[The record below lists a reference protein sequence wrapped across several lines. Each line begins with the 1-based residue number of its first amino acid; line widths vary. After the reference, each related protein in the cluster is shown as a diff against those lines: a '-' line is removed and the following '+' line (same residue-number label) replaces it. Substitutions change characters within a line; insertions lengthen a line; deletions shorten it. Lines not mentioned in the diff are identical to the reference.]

1 MANKGL
7 RKYRRVF
14 TGGSAGLTGGG
25 VSTSLVQTDGSYL
38 HALIALID
46 NKGAFFDPLDLEHTG
61 RLADSVKEVRTLAV
75 ATQSSVESQEAYE
88 IAFAIADACRVFM
101 RDFDESMDLVV
112 WGGVLTALRRE
123 VERQT
128 ALAVLVFQMPT
139 PRNLDLKA
147 QDETVQ
153 LMLEKL
159 QSR

>member
-38 HALIALID
+38 HTLIVLID
-46 NKGAFFDPLDLEHTG
+46 NKGAFFDPVHLEQPG

-75 ATQSSVESQEAYE
+75 ATQSSVESLEAYE

-101 RDFDESMDLVV
+101 RDFDEAMDPAV
-112 WGGVLTALRRE
+112 WSGVLTALRRA
-123 VERQT
+123 VERQI
-128 ALAVLVFQMPT
+128 ALATLVFQMPT

-147 QDETVQ
+147 QDGTVQ
-153 LMLEKL
+153 LMLEEL
-159 QSR
+159 RSR